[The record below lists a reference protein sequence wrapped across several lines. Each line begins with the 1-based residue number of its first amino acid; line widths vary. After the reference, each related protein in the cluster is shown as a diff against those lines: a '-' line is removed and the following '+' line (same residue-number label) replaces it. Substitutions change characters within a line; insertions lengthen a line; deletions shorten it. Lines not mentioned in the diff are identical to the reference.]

1 MEKQIDTQSL
11 KDRIKI
17 SLEFEESIDRVA
29 QQPYLSKANDE
40 TKIALV
46 NELNSKIADEL
57 IEIMEENDIQLINPK
72 IVNKDIVKAVKE
84 DMDNQEDKR

>member
-1 MEKQIDTQSL
+1 MEKQIDSRSL

-17 SLEFEESIDRVA
+17 SLEFKESIDRVA
-29 QQPYLSKANDE
+29 QQPYLSKANDN
-40 TKIALV
+40 TKIALI

-57 IEIMEENDIQLINPK
+57 IEIMKEKDIQLINPK

-84 DMDNQEDKR
+84 DMENQEDKR